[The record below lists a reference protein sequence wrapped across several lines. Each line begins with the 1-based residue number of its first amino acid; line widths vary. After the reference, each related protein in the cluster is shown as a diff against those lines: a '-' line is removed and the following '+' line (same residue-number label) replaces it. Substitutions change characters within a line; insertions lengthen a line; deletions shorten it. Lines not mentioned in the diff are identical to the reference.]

1 MEIDTGAANTQA
13 PARRDSRRG
22 SQTKTPTEQK
32 SVTQDD
38 PFKGPKKS
46 PVKPKSPSDS
56 KGEGEVKLTP
66 AESKKRAKEE
76 KAAKRAREKEARQ
89 GGQVGLTASEAP
101 PGQNHER
108 RASVTQGQQGPPPS
122 KQQQQ
127 YQHHQRK
134 GSVTA
139 QSQKQLPIRASE
151 PATTS
156 VASAPKKDSK
166 KVALFSHLYGT
177 PRRTSISGAAK
188 DVHPAVLALGL
199 QMSSYT
205 ICGSNARCVA
215 TLLVFKRVIESYVT
229 PPGNSLPRHLPTV
242 LSSQIEYLTSC
253 RPLSVSM
260 GNTIRWLKVKIS
272 EIDPDTSEDTARVD
286 LCQDIDN
293 FINERITVADQVIA
307 DFTCSKIQDD
317 DVILTYA
324 KSSTVQHTLHEAYK
338 RGKQFSVIVVD
349 SRPLFEGK
357 NLARAL
363 ARLGIKV
370 QYTLTHA
377 INHVIH
383 RATKVIL
390 GAHAMMS
397 NGRLYSRIGTALV
410 AMMAQEASIPVIVC
424 CESIKF
430 TDRVALDSIVHN
442 EIAPPDELLLPP
454 VKGNERMGTK
464 EEKEEESSQAP
475 LDNWRD
481 VQGLQLLN
489 LMYDLTPAECI
500 SVVITEYGFLPPSSV
515 PVVHRLSVAQ
525 GA

>member
-1 MEIDTGAANTQA
+1 MEIDTDAANNQASTQ
-13 PARRDSRRG
+13 RDSRRG
-22 SQTKTPTEQK
+22 SRVQTPTEHK
-32 SVTQDD
+32 PAMQDESAKEAK
-38 PFKGPKKS
+38 KGPE
-46 PVKPKSPSDS
+46 KPKNLPYS
-56 KGEGEVKLTP
+56 KTEGEVKLTP
-66 AESKKRAKEE
+66 AELKKRAKEE

-89 GGQVGLTASEAP
+89 GGQGGPMASEVPA
-101 PGQNHER
+101 GKGHER
-108 RASVTQGQQGPPPS
+108 RVSMAQGQQGPPAS
-122 KQQQQ
+122 KPQQ

-139 QSQKQLPIRASE
+139 QSQKQLPIRSSE
-151 PATTS
+151 TTS
-156 VASAPKKDSK
+156 TAAVPTSKKDSK
-166 KVALFSHLYGT
+166 RVALFSHLYGT
-177 PRRTSISGAAK
+177 PRRTSIAGAAK

-215 TLLVFKRVIESYVT
+215 TLLVFKRVIESYIT

-260 GNTIRWLKVKIS
+260 GNAIRWLKVKVS

-293 FINERITVADQVIA
+293 FIKERITVADQVIA
-307 DFTCSKIQDD
+307 DFTYSKIQDG

-338 RGKQFSVIVVD
+338 RGTQFSVIVVD

-363 ARLGIKV
+363 ARLGIKI

-383 RATKVIL
+383 RATKVLL

-397 NGRLYSRIGTALV
+397 NGRLYSRIGTAIV
-410 AMMAQEASIPVIVC
+410 AMMAREASIPVIVC

-430 TDRVALDSIVHN
+430 TDRVALDSVVHN
-442 EIAPPDELLLPP
+442 EVAPPDELLLPQRS
-454 VKGNERMGTK
+454 NERK
-464 EEKEEESSQAP
+464 RDEEEGEGSHAP
-475 LDNWRD
+475 LEKWQD

-515 PVVHRLSVAQ
+515 PVVHRLSVGQ